1 MTQFQKD
8 MIDAVKTERIIALR
22 LKSIGWQVAKVK
34 HDKYPFDLVAKR
46 GNKCI
51 SLEVKSFGCER
62 GDRAFFET
70 ASTSTGIAPQY
81 LRHSQCV
88 DYVVRYN
95 KEDGMAYVI
104 DNSKLSHL
112 LKTVDYRKMQNAY
125 GTAEG
130 VVLNASSAEI
140 GCVGVLR

>member
-1 MTQFQKD
+1 MTQFERDIQE
-8 MIDAVKTERIIALR
+8 ANQTERIIALR
-22 LKSIGWQVAKVK
+22 LKSMGWQVAKVK
-34 HDKYPFDLVAKR
+34 HDKYPFDMVAKR
-46 GNKCI
+46 GDKCI
-51 SLEVKSFGCER
+51 SIEVKSFGCEH

-81 LRHSQCV
+81 LRHAECV

-95 KEDGMAYVI
+95 KEDGNAYVI

-112 LKTVDYRKMQNAY
+112 LKTVDYCKMQNAY

-140 GCVGVLR
+140 GCIGVLR